1 MVFLRDDLRV
11 DIVEAS
17 SEISPADSECI
28 GSIGGETV
36 SVFFLEALRLEVVV
50 IETSSG
56 NS

>member
-17 SEISPADSECI
+17 SEISPADSECM